1 MSARLWPRRTGAAHA
16 SGQPSAVASGSMAE
30 GRAPAAPTPLFPA
43 FLKLRDRPVVVV
55 GGGPVAASKL
65 RALLAAGA
73 SVTVVAPEVTA
84 EVARSGVAVR
94 RRPFRDSDLDGAWLA
109 VAAAP
114 AEVNREVAR
123 AAAER
128 RLFVNAVDDPPNAS
142 PYLGGVV
149 RRGGVT
155 AAISTDGRAPALAGL
170 VREAI
175 EALLPEGEVR
185 RWLAAAAEERAGW
198 LADRVPMDRRR
209 PLLVRALAALY
220 DDRTSTGDRPATES
234 RPATEGR
241 PDSRTGRPKAEWT
254 DRRLKRPTE
263 SDIA

>member
-1 MSARLWPRRTGAAHA
+1 
-16 SGQPSAVASGSMAE
+16 MAE
-30 GRAPAAPTPLFPA
+30 GREPADPTPLFPA
-43 FLKLRDRPVVVV
+43 FLKLRGRPVTVV

-73 SVTVVAPEVTA
+73 GVTVVAPEVTA
-84 EVARSGVAVR
+84 EIARSGVAVR

-128 RLFVNAVDDPPNAS
+128 HLFVNAVDDPPNAS
-142 PYLGGVV
+142 LYLGGVV

-185 RWLAAAAEERAGW
+185 RWLAAAEEERAGW

-220 DDRTSTGDRPATES
+220 DERTSTGDRPATES

-241 PDSRTGRPKAEWT
+241 PTTEPAARRPNG
-254 DRRLKRPTE
+254 PTE
-263 SDIA
+263 D